1 MAMVDSNGGTTNFH
15 VPNDITID
23 DFMPRIMV
31 PLIRDAEREAREVA
45 DGSGRPPR
53 GLLLP
58 PAPQVPLVPP
68 ATWPQAPRAPLAPPA
83 QWAIFRKGDAA
94 RCSCFLPLAVP
105 LAATW
110 QCRGRCRRWVHV
122 A

>member
-1 MAMVDSNGGTTNFH
+1 MVDSNGGTTNFH

-83 QWAIFRKGDAA
+83 QWAIFRKGDATSWCWPEA
-94 RCSCFLPLAVP
+94 VLVMGGDLCRLPCF
-105 LAATW
+105 ATDM
-110 QCRGRCRRWVHV
+110 
-122 A
+122 